1 MSQTSSFP
9 DPLFGLALI
18 LSITALPFL
27 AVIATSYTKIVVVL
41 GLLRN
46 AIGVQQ
52 LPPNMVINAIALI
65 LSMFVM
71 APVIV
76 KSNELVESSGL
87 YDRTSVRLPDLRQAV
102 DVASPPFREFLL
114 KHTAPRERANF
125 KRAAERLWPASQ
137 AEQLKDDDFRV
148 LLPAFLAT
156 ELARA
161 FQIGFLIYLAFVVV
175 DLVVANVLL
184 AMGMQMLSPVTISV
198 PFKLLLFVVLD
209 GWSLLFQ
216 TLLLSYR

>member
-1 MSQTSSFP
+1 MNSFP
-9 DPLFGLALI
+9 DPLFGVALI
-18 LSITALPFL
+18 LSITALPFM

-52 LPPNMVINAIALI
+52 LPPNMVINSIAMI
-65 LSMFVM
+65 LSVFVM
-71 APVIV
+71 APVISAASDRLE
-76 KSNELVESSGL
+76 KSGL
-87 YDRTSVRLPDLRQAV
+87 YDRTSVRLPDLRGAMIE
-102 DVASPPFREFLL
+102 ASPPFREFLV
-114 KHTAPRERANF
+114 KQTTPRERAAF
-125 KRAAERLWPASQ
+125 IRAAQRLWPAAQ
-137 AEQLKDDDFRV
+137 AAELKDTDFTV

-156 ELARA
+156 ELTKA

-184 AMGMQMLSPVTISV
+184 ALGMQMVSPVTISV

-209 GWSLLFQ
+209 GWSMVFQ

>member
-1 MSQTSSFP
+1 MSSFP

-18 LSITALPFL
+18 FGVTALPFL

-65 LSMFVM
+65 LSAFVM

-76 KSNELVESSGL
+76 SSTETLEKTGL
-87 YDRTSVRLPDLRQAV
+87 YDRTSVRLSDVRGAV
-102 DVASPPFREFLL
+102 LEASPPFKEFLL
-114 KHTAPRERANF
+114 KHTSERERANF
-125 KRAAERLWPASQ
+125 KRAAGRLWPPERSS
-137 AEQLKDDDFRV
+137 ELKDDDFTV

-156 ELARA
+156 ELTRA

-209 GWSLLFQ
+209 GWSLVFQ

>member
-1 MSQTSSFP
+1 MNSFP

-18 LSITALPFL
+18 FSITALPFL

-65 LSMFVM
+65 LSAFIMS
-71 APVIV
+71 PVIV
-76 KSNELVESSGL
+76 QSTAQLERSGL
-87 YDRTSVRLPDLRQAV
+87 YDRPSVRLTDLRAAV
-102 DVASPPFREFLL
+102 TDASPPFKAFLV
-114 KHTAPRERANF
+114 KHTSPRERANF
-125 KRAAERLWPASQ
+125 KRAAQRLWPAEQS
-137 AEQLKDDDFRV
+137 AELKDDDFTV

-156 ELARA
+156 ELTRA
-161 FQIGFLIYLAFVVV
+161 FQIGFLFYLAFVVV

-209 GWSLLFQ
+209 GWSLVFQ